1 MSFGFSPSDIVALIN
16 LASKAYQGWKKACGE
31 YADVTAS
38 LDNLLI
44 ILTRIESETAKPES
58 ILVRSVDDATDLTRI
73 LASTL
78 PTVRELNGVVKQY
91 KSLSLGKSREKNW
104 DRIRFGIKD
113 LTELRLKLNQHVIA
127 ITACLETVGLGA
139 LSRIER
145 GLETLPQIKHTI
157 DALAADIRAGR
168 REASVLTTYDDD
180 DKEVWRQFRREL
192 IGEGMRSSTIHKY
205 KPQIKDYLRTLAG
218 TGLLEEDALGEDECR
233 KDMFE
238 VEAFEDEALEKDA
251 LDDQTTTPRAPFDS
265 IMVSSSCIQAAEAL
279 VAVPDAQTSLHLVAI
294 TGGDQ
299 ADGFISV
306 PEVYDSTQRGAHL
319 VYSPPRSHQA
329 YVEYCDDDGDND
341 HACPVVDQE
350 QGGVDIRD
358 ELADGPP
365 ESDLRKTHGDA
376 NDHHDC
382 HITGQ
387 QPDDVGAGDGPT
399 YRFSNGNLQETSE
412 AVTYGNVMPQY
423 VTRDQKG
430 CLSLRG
436 YKPGSSLAKKVH
448 AIGFHCF
455 PKCIE
460 TMYPRKCSLLVSSTS
475 SATR

>member
-1 MSFGFSPSDIVALIN
+1 MSGLEKADQPSFRVSMHPPFAPTQESDVIVLVKKQAKEMEAAQPCWRSTAWYLKAHGASGALIN

-58 ILVRSVDDATDLTRI
+58 ILVRSVDDATDLTRT

-192 IGEGMRSSTIHKY
+192 IGEGMRGSTIHKY

-218 TGLLEEDALGEDECR
+218 TGLLEEDALGEDE
-233 KDMFE
+233 
-238 VEAFEDEALEKDA
+238 
-251 LDDQTTTPRAPFDS
+251 
-265 IMVSSSCIQAAEAL
+265 
-279 VAVPDAQTSLHLVAI
+279 
-294 TGGDQ
+294 
-299 ADGFISV
+299 
-306 PEVYDSTQRGAHL
+306 
-319 VYSPPRSHQA
+319 
-329 YVEYCDDDGDND
+329 
-341 HACPVVDQE
+341 
-350 QGGVDIRD
+350 
-358 ELADGPP
+358 
-365 ESDLRKTHGDA
+365 
-376 NDHHDC
+376 
-382 HITGQ
+382 
-387 QPDDVGAGDGPT
+387 
-399 YRFSNGNLQETSE
+399 
-412 AVTYGNVMPQY
+412 
-423 VTRDQKG
+423 
-430 CLSLRG
+430 
-436 YKPGSSLAKKVH
+436 
-448 AIGFHCF
+448 
-455 PKCIE
+455 
-460 TMYPRKCSLLVSSTS
+460 
-475 SATR
+475 

>member
-192 IGEGMRSSTIHKY
+192 IGEG
-205 KPQIKDYLRTLAG
+205 

-279 VAVPDAQTSLHLVAI
+279 VAVPDAQTPLHLVAI

-299 ADGFISV
+299 ADEFISV

-358 ELADGPP
+358 ELADGPS

-382 HITGQ
+382 HITDQ

-430 CLSLRG
+430 CLSLRA

-460 TMYPRKCSLLVSSTS
+460 TMYPRKCSRLVSSTS